1 MSIPDEVIDAIQSKF
16 VEFLWQGKHW
26 ISKEM
31 LYLPVNMGGQGL
43 VHIISRIH
51 DFGIQFV
58 YRFLNISNDEECHPC
73 FFIFLNIS
81 HPKCQT
87 SIMMF
92 KCFFSMVT
100 SNIVTFLLFTNN

>member
-58 YRFLNISNDEECHPC
+58 YRFLNIRNDEECHPC

-87 SIMMF
+87 
-92 KCFFSMVT
+92 
-100 SNIVTFLLFTNN
+100 